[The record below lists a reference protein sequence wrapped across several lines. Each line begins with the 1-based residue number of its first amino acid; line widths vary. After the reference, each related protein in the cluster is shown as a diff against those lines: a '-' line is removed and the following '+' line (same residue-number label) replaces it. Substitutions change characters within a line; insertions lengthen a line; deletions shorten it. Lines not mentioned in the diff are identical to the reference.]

1 MMHKITVVG
10 IGPGN
15 PDFVLPTGRK
25 AIDSAKVLVGG
36 KRALED
42 FSSGSPEQVI
52 FPIRADIRAVL
63 DFIRASLD
71 KSDVVAMVSG
81 DPGYFSLL
89 DAILREFPRDI
100 IKVIPGIS
108 SVQYAFAK
116 LSLPWHEAEFISFHG
131 RTPDKARLKYEK
143 GRILGF
149 ITDTK
154 QNSHTI
160 PGLLIG
166 LGWPEDSYLAVAAR
180 LSYDDEYI
188 VETTLSKAPETV
200 LQTHCV
206 LVVRAE

>member
-1 MMHKITVVG
+1 MHKIVVVG

-15 PDFVLPTGRK
+15 PDFVLPAGRK

-36 KRALED
+36 KRALAD
-42 FSSGSPEQVI
+42 FAGGCQGQET
-52 FPIRADIRAVL
+52 FPVGADIPAVIE
-63 DFIRASLD
+63 FIRSKLELT
-71 KSDVVAMVSG
+71 DVVAMVSG

-89 DAILREFPRDI
+89 DALLREFSKEI

-108 SVQYAFAK
+108 SVQYAFSR

-131 RTPDKARLKYEK
+131 RRPDDERLKYRK

-154 QNSHTI
+154 QNSHSI
-160 PGLLIG
+160 PELLLS
-166 LGWPEDSYLAVAAR
+166 LGWPEDTYFAVGAR

-188 VETTLSKAPETV
+188 VETTLAKASETV

-206 LVVRAE
+206 LVVKAE